1 MKTKIML
8 TSAAAL
14 LVSVAGANAF
24 EYRPFAGLTMGI
36 QHVVYTDSMQDHE
49 SGTGAID
56 LPNNFFV
63 FGAEGGVRFGN
74 YNAIYNGGL
83 TISATKTTYSDVET
97 KFSSTRVASTDMFN
111 ISATYDNYFRISGD
125 KTSRIDL
132 VLGAGL
138 GAMAVHVD
146 PVGFDDETK
155 WSFAPEFKVGMDFE
169 LTHNVTLSANARM
182 FIPTRAHYTMD
193 TAYVFGGAVK
203 YMF

>member
-1 MKTKIML
+1 MKSHIML

-14 LVSVAGANAF
+14 LVSVAGAKAT
-24 EYRPFAGLTMGI
+24 EIRPFAGLTMGV
-36 QHVVYTDSMQDHE
+36 QHSVYTDSMQDLE
-49 SGTGAID
+49 RDEAID

-63 FGAEGGVRFGN
+63 FGVEGGARFGN

-83 TISATKTTYSDVET
+83 TISATKTTYSNAEE
-97 KFSSTRVASTDMFN
+97 KFSDTRIASIDMFN
-111 ISATYDNYFRISGD
+111 LSATYDNYIRISGD
-125 KTSRIDL
+125 KASRIDL

-138 GAMAVHVD
+138 GSMAVHVN
-146 PVGFDDETK
+146 PVDEDSDTE

-193 TAYVFGGAVK
+193 TSYIFGGAVK